1 MTLSRKAKK
10 EHYATLDQKKDKK
23 FWKTVKFLEKKASS
37 LAGYSPF
44 SILSVTLIDDGD
56 KTRLP

>member
-23 FWKTVKFLEKKASS
+23 FWKTVKASS

>member
-23 FWKTVKFLEKKASS
+23 FWKTVKLEKKASS

-44 SILSVTLIDDGD
+44 SILSIH
-56 KTRLP
+56 